1 MANISLKIAAFAR
14 NPEQRNSVAGSLF
27 EQMMARVVAALG
39 YELTAPA
46 TTRILSAGV
55 EIDIHARHRLTCKP
69 IVVECKFYAAP
80 VEAGLLKKFF
90 GVFMAEHLADSTVEG
105 LFVAVPGLNSAASGF
120 FRDKITPVEDSFK
133 CMQEAEVIR
142 TILETERLASPPAF
156 EQVVRSLGTPGD
168 CLLVGTPTGYVWAQY
183 ITSEG
188 ELAPTSV
195 AFFDAQ
201 GAPLAEEDAARVAD
215 ELTEL
220 SGFEIV
226 GRESLNLGRAKPE
239 QAQPPLAAAPD
250 EQDEIATQPGPI
262 VEVVTAATQFEYQRP
277 ASPKDFIGRQPEL
290 ERIAGYVSQLARGGA
305 ASHGILVQ
313 GSSGIG
319 KSSFVVAAANRFRE
333 DGHVALALDCR
344 TATGPRFFL
353 DAMAY
358 AIDETA
364 ERLGIEPAAR
374 PVVTGYEGVHTAL
387 DSIGR
392 VLTSQNKALVV
403 ILDQFENL
411 FTVRGALDP
420 IVATLVWL
428 GGSAQ
433 PVALGFSWKADF
445 VGFTEGFPFIQRDL
459 IMSSSERLQIDLFND
474 PESDGLIN
482 ALEHVIPGHR
492 LNTEL
497 RFLLKEFG
505 QGLPWLLKK
514 LCAHVKQQLHH
525 GLQQR
530 EISRRVLNVQGLFD
544 DDLRDLAPEQ
554 RVVLNRIAASA
565 PVTYEELGDVEP
577 AMLRSLLDR
586 RLIVQVGNRYDIY
599 WDIFRDYLNRGTLPV
614 LENYLLRQ
622 RPTTVTSVYRLIAAR
637 DSERVTPEEVMQ
649 GAELKEGS
657 FYNVQKEMQLLG
669 LVEIDNRG
677 LSPLVPLP
685 QDEDEA
691 LLVLREHLY
700 EKLPRNRTVSIV
712 LDELAA
718 AGSLSMRELAGVMET
733 ASPYLTATQRTW
745 ENYARCLAGWLH
757 LAGLAD
763 YAHKRSRISS
773 LDEGETG
780 KSLLLVGRR
789 GKSKHSI
796 PEIQYSPILE
806 VARRIAV
813 GLTNRTKIDYAD
825 IPDRTR
831 EKALAALEGFGW
843 IARTETGKLRV
854 SRRLVEFAENPDA
867 REAMFREGAL
877 MREPFRVF
885 VGALEERADAGASL
899 LELGS
904 VVREEL
910 HTNWSDS
917 TTVLA
922 AKIMLD
928 WARAAGL
935 AHGVFSSVRRGGYRG
950 ESE

>member
-1 MANISLKIAAFAR
+1 MTNISLKIAAFAR
-14 NPEQRNSVAGSLF
+14 SPEQRNKVAGDLF
-27 EQMMARVVAALG
+27 EQMMASVVTALG

-55 EIDIHARHRLTCKP
+55 EIDIHARHRLTQKP
-69 IVVECKFYAAP
+69 VIIECKFYSAP

-90 GVFMAEHLADSTVEG
+90 GVFMAEHLADPTVEG

-120 FRDKITPVEDSFK
+120 FRDKIEPAGISFK
-133 CMQEAEVIR
+133 CMQEASVLEA
-142 TILETERLASPPAF
+142 ILDTERLVPPSAF
-156 EQVVRSLGTPGD
+156 EHVVASLGTPGD
-168 CLLVGTPTGYVWAQY
+168 CLLVGTPNGYVWAQY
-183 ITSEG
+183 VTSEG

-195 AFFDAQ
+195 TFFDAQ
-201 GAPLAEEDAARVAD
+201 GAPLAEDDAARVAD

-226 GRESLNLGRAKPE
+226 GRESLNPGRADTKLV
-239 QAQPPLAAAPD
+239 AQPLAATPD
-250 EQDEIATQPGPI
+250 DSDEVAAQPGPI

-290 ERIAGYVSQLARGGA
+290 ERAAAYVAQLAQGGA
-305 ASHGILVQ
+305 QSHGILVQ
-313 GSSGIG
+313 GASGIG
-319 KSSFVVAAANRFRE
+319 KSSFVVAAASRFRE
-333 DGHVALALDCR
+333 DGHVALAIDCR

-353 DAMAY
+353 DTMAY

-364 ERLGIEPAAR
+364 EHLGIEPPER

-387 DSIGR
+387 DSIGK
-392 VLTSQNKALVV
+392 VLESQKKALVV

-420 IVATLVWL
+420 IAATLVWL
-428 GGSAQ
+428 GGSEQ

-445 VGFTEGFPFIQRDL
+445 VGFTEGFPFSQRDL
-459 IMSSSERLQIDLFND
+459 IMTSSERFQIDLFND
-474 PESDGLIN
+474 PESDDLIN
-482 ALEHVIPGHR
+482 ALEHEIPGHR

-514 LCAHVKQQLHH
+514 LCAHVKQQIHE
-525 GLQQR
+525 GLTQR

-544 DDLRDLAPEQ
+544 EDLRDLAQEQ

-622 RPTTVTSVYRLIAAR
+622 RPTTVTSVYRLIAAGEP
-637 DSERVTPEEVMQ
+637 ERVTPEEVMRR
-649 GAELKEGS
+649 ADLKEGS
-657 FYNVQKEMQLLG
+657 IYNVQKEMQLLG
-669 LVEIDNRG
+669 LVETDDRG
-677 LSPLVPLP
+677 FSPMVSLP
-685 QDEDEA
+685 QNEDEA
-691 LLVLREHLY
+691 LLVLREHLS

-718 AGSLSMRELAGVMET
+718 AGSLSMRELASVMET
-733 ASPYLTATQRTW
+733 ANPYLTATQRTW

-763 YAHKRSRISS
+763 YENKRSRISH
-773 LDEGETG
+773 LDEGESG

-789 GKSKHSI
+789 GKSKYSI

-806 VARRIAV
+806 VARRIV
-813 GLTNRTKIDYAD
+813 LGLRNQTRIDYAD

-831 EKALAALEGFGW
+831 EKALAALESFGW
-843 IARTETGKLRV
+843 VFRTETGKLRV
-854 SRRLVEFAENPDA
+854 SRRLVEFAENADA

-877 MREPFRVF
+877 VREPFRVF

-904 VVREEL
+904 IVREEL

-928 WARAAGL
+928 WARAAGM

-950 ESE
+950 ESD